1 MIDLHTHILPAIDD
15 GAQNVEASLSLLR
28 EEVRQQVTQIALTP
42 HFYPHKDTLDAF
54 LEKRNASVLVLQEHY
69 TDSAPIDIRLGAEVH
84 YSPNLMQT
92 DLHSLTLGRSNY
104 LLLELSTRHYPAHVN
119 QFMDHLSGLG
129 ITPILAHVERCVYFR
144 EDSSLLCNL
153 IDRGAIGQL
162 NAENV
167 LSKDD
172 KGFSIACLEHGLAS
186 IIASDTHNLAKRP
199 PRLAEAMQRLSPE
212 LNSAVLEATQAIWD
226 NQMPPLLMPTPVKK
240 GLFGSYR

>member
-15 GAQNVEASLSLLR
+15 GAQDVETSLLLLR
-28 EEVRQQVTQIALTP
+28 EEVRQQVTQIVLTP

-69 TDSAPIDIRLGAEVH
+69 TDSARVDIRLGAEVH
-84 YSPNLMQT
+84 YSPSLMEN
-92 DLHSLTLGRSNY
+92 DLRCLTIGRSNY
-104 LLLELSTRHYPAHVN
+104 LLLELSTRHYPAHVDR
-119 QFMDHLSGLG
+119 FMDHLSGLG

-167 LSKDD
+167 LNKQD

-186 IIASDTHNLAKRP
+186 VIASDTHNLTKRP
-199 PRLAEAMQRLSPE
+199 PRLAEAMQQLSPE
-212 LNSAVLEATQAIWD
+212 LSGIVREATQAIWD
-226 NQMPPLLMPTPVKK
+226 NQLPPLSMPTPVKK